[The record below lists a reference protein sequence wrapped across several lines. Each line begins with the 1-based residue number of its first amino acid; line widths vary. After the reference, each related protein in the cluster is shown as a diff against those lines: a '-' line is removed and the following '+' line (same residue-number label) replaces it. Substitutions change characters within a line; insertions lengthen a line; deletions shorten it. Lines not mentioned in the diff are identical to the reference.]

1 MLVSI
6 EKDIKLYD
14 RIWAALI
21 FFTRLPLWRI
31 HQPPKEA
38 YETVV
43 EFWPLVGW
51 ITAPIMAV
59 ILFFGPRFMPYD
71 LAIIVAMLSR
81 IAITGA
87 LHEDGLTD
95 FIDGFGGGG
104 NDRNRI
110 LYIMKDSK
118 IGTYGMLGITIYL
131 FTFYKCLSLCSPM
144 NAAIM
149 VIAADPFCK
158 MLTSQIIQMMPYA
171 RTAETAKNGVVY
183 KKFNIR
189 GGIFL
194 MLQGGIPILII
205 WYFFGLSYICITVP
219 GIVLYFLYLFVWKR
233 IHGYTG
239 DCCGAIFL
247 MTELSF
253 YITFIIT
260 HYNYFTN

>member
-21 FFTRLPLWRI
+21 FFTRLPFWRI

-59 ILFFGPRFMPYD
+59 ILFFGPRLMPYD

>member
-6 EKDIKLYD
+6 EKNIKLYD

-21 FFTRLPLWRI
+21 FFTRLPFWRI

-43 EFWPLVGW
+43 EFWPIIGW
-51 ITAPIMAV
+51 ITAPIMAA

-71 LAIIVAMLSR
+71 LAIILAILSR

-104 NDRNRI
+104 ND
-110 LYIMKDSK
+110 SK
-118 IGTYGMLGITIYL
+118 IGTYGVLGITFYL

-158 MLTSQIIQMMPYA
+158 MVTSQIIQMMPYA
-171 RTAETAKNGVVY
+171 RTAETSKNGVVY

-189 GGIFL
+189 GGILL
-194 MLQGGIPILII
+194 MLQGGIPIAII
-205 WYFFGLSYICITVP
+205 WYFFSLSYTCIAVP
-219 GIVLYFLYLFVWKR
+219 GVVLYFLYLFIWKR

-247 MTELSF
+247 ITELSF

-260 HYNYFTN
+260 HYNYLPN